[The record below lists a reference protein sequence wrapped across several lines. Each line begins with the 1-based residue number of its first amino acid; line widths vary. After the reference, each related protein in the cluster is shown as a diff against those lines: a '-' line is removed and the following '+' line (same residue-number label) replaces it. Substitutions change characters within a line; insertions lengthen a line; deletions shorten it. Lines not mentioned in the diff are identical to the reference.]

1 MSSTFYVT
9 TSIPYVNDV
18 PHIGHAMEFI
28 QADVLARYHRQL
40 GHDVLFSTGTDEH
53 GGKVMDKAKEQGVKP
68 EEYVKKISAAFK
80 DLLTVLNIENDEFIR
95 TTDPKHE
102 AAAQQIW
109 RDLSDHI
116 YKGKYS
122 GMYDQKEE
130 TFLTDDEAKQI
141 EKTDP
146 ARYERLQKLEEENYF
161 FKLSDF
167 SRQIRD
173 LVYNDTLRVVP
184 DIHKNEIMSLLK
196 EGLEDISISR
206 PKSKIPWGIPVP
218 DDEDQTMYVWFE
230 ALMNYI
236 TVLGYPD
243 GEAMSKFWPADVQVV
258 GKDITRFH
266 AAIWPA
272 MLIGL
277 KLEPAKNLYV
287 HGFITIDGKKMS
299 KSVGN
304 VIAPLEIISEYGAD
318 SMRYY
323 FLRHIPSYGD
333 GDFSWKKF
341 EAAYNG
347 EIGNELGN
355 LVQRIAKMIKQYQ
368 DGIIGVLP
376 NDEHDEGPYHDA
388 IEDFRFDKALDYVWG
403 MIRSLNQYLEEQK
416 PWEIASSG
424 EADHVKEILAYCV
437 ASVMQIAKM
446 LEPFM
451 PQSAE
456 AIKSIF
462 ADGVISN
469 YEGVLFPRIHNHN
482 TQSID

>member
-1 MSSTFYVT
+1 MKTSFYVT

-40 GHDVLFSTGTDEH
+40 GHDVFFGTGTDEH
-53 GGKVMDKAKEQGVKP
+53 GGKVMDKAKEQGIKP
-68 EEYVKKISAAFK
+68 EEYVKKISATFS
-80 DLLTVLNIENDEFIR
+80 DLLSVLNVENDSFIR
-95 TTDPKHE
+95 TTNPKHE

-109 RDLSDHI
+109 NDLSDYI
-116 YKGKYS
+116 YKGKYV

-130 TFLTDDEAKQI
+130 TFLTEDEARDI

-161 FKLSDF
+161 FKLSEF
-167 SRQIRD
+167 SRKVRD
-173 LVYNDTLRVVP
+173 LVDDDTLRVVP
-184 DIHKNEIMSLLK
+184 EIHKNEILRLLK
-196 EGLEDISISR
+196 DGLEDISVSR

-218 DDEDQTMYVWFE
+218 GDDSQTMYVWFE

-236 TVLGYPD
+236 TVLGYPE
-243 GEAMSKFWPADVQVV
+243 GEKMKTYWPANVQVV

-272 MLIGL
+272 MLLGL
-277 KLEPAKNLYV
+277 GLDLPKNLYV
-287 HGFITIDGKKMS
+287 HGFITMNGKKMS

-304 VIAPLEIISEYGAD
+304 VVAPLEIVSSYGAD
-318 SMRYY
+318 ATRYY

-333 GDFSWKKF
+333 GDFSWEKF

-368 DGIIGVLP
+368 DGIIGELP
-376 NDEHDEGPYHDA
+376 DDEHDEGPYHEA
-388 IEDFRFDKALDYVWG
+388 LEDFRFDRALDYVWG
-403 MIRSLNQYLEEQK
+403 LTRGLNQYLEEQK
-416 PWEIASSG
+416 PWELSKAG
-424 EADHVKEILAYCV
+424 EPDHVREILAYCV
-437 ASVMQIAKM
+437 VSTLQIAKL

-451 PQSAE
+451 PQSAA
-456 AIKSIF
+456 AIQSIF

-469 YEGVLFPRIHNHN
+469 YEGVLFPRIHNH
-482 TQSID
+482 TPES